1 MTKQRVEQRWAVFKA
16 LRQDTSSQ
24 PLPDYIE
31 RKVISIAEDRLLDG
45 TEWRDVRYQA
55 ALVLGDVQ
63 HRKTEAT
70 IILSNLLR
78 RTPPP
83 PKLVLLNSLDALAQ
97 LNNRDLAKDSN
108 GKDPATER
116 EKARLS
122 DPDNQRVVTEALL
135 FILQTDDPVV
145 SFRAID
151 AISKTMTDTQATN
164 SIIDTLL
171 RSSGPMPEGYFHA
184 LRQINHR
191 LAAKQLSDNLLHP
204 DQDVTRRASEA
215 LTQLG
220 GTEALRTLQAQR
232 AQMLDKYTTLL
243 HEADQ
248 QIMGQFN
255 SLMRNARFAFRVS
268 MTMHIITFSMGVLLI
283 LTSIYLSYNNG
294 QLPQILA
301 PGIGG
306 GLVTLLTLFYKDP
319 IRYIGQAVNRL
330 VKVNI
335 VFLGYVRQINQID
348 ATFKQMFISSTD
360 FGTAQ
365 MDKTVAKIQE
375 AVQQT
380 LDEVKTY
387 LIEPGSVSPEPK

>member
-1 MTKQRVEQRWAVFKA
+1 V
-16 LRQDTSSQ
+16 
-24 PLPDYIE
+24 
-31 RKVISIAEDRLLDG
+31 
-45 TEWRDVRYQA
+45 VR
-55 ALVLGDVQ
+55 
-63 HRKTEAT
+63 
-70 IILSNLLR
+70 
-78 RTPPP
+78 
-83 PKLVLLNSLDALAQ
+83 
-97 LNNRDLAKDSN
+97 
-108 GKDPATER
+108 
-116 EKARLS
+116 
-122 DPDNQRVVTEALL
+122 EALL
-135 FILQTDDPVV
+135 FALRNDDPVV
-145 SFRAID
+145 SFRTVEAIR
-151 AISKTMTDTQATN
+151 KTMTDTQAIS

-204 DQDVTRRASEA
+204 DQDVTQRASEA

-232 AQMLDKYTTLL
+232 AQMLDKYTALL

-255 SLMRNARFAFRVS
+255 NLMRNARFAFRVS
-268 MTMHIITFSMGVLLI
+268 MTMHIITFTVGVLLI
-283 LTSIYLSYNNG
+283 LTSIGLSLFS
-294 QLPQILA
+294 QDSQWPEILA

-319 IRYIGQAVNRL
+319 IRYIGQSVNRL

-375 AVQQT
+375 SVEQT
-380 LDEVKTY
+380 LDKVKIY
-387 LIEPGSVSPEPK
+387 LIEPGSVKGLNQNHRDSKSG